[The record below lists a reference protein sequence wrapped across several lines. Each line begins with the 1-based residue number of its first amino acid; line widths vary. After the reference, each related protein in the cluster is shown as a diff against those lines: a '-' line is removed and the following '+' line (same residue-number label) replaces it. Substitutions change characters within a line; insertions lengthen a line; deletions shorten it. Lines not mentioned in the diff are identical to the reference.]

1 MFKVN
6 SKDIRMMKPTDTTEV
21 SSGLIRP
28 RRSHVRCS
36 IKKAV
41 LENFAIFTGKQLC
54 WSLFYKVTGFQA
66 CNFIGRD
73 SKHR

>member
-6 SKDIRMMKPTDTTEV
+6 SKDTRMKPNDTTEV
-21 SSGLIRP
+21 SLGLIRP

-41 LENFAIFTGKQLC
+41 LKNFAIFTGKQLC
-54 WSLFYKVTGFQA
+54 WSLFFIKLQGFQA